1 MLNSTQLNGDHR
13 QIAAMYINKIDQM
26 GRPIL
31 QQPQQQQQQQQQQ
44 QSQMPMIDDQS
55 L

>member
-13 QIAAMYINKIDQM
+13 QIAAMYIDKIDQM
-26 GRPIL
+26 GRPL
-31 QQPQQQQQQQQQQ
+31 HQQQQQ
-44 QSQMPMIDDQS
+44 QSQTSIIDDPS